1 MFRDKIGRTVEVYI
15 DDMVV
20 KSKQEARHLGDL
32 RVVFE
37 VLRRHKLRLNAE
49 KCAFGVGSRKFLGYL
64 ISVRG
69 IEVNPDQ
76 IEAVKRLKPPSNPKE
91 VQILTGMLAA
101 LNRFISKFADRC
113 RPFYQLLKKW
123 TGFRW
128 SEECDEAFAELKN
141 YLARAP
147 MLTAPELGEDLFMY
161 LAVSEH
167 AVSAV
172 LLRDRGIQRPVYY
185 ISETLVDAETRY
197 LPLEKLVLA
206 LIHATRKLPHYFQA
220 HTVHVLTE
228 YPLQSLLKRSDFT
241 GRIAKWG
248 TRLGSFDIRYRPRS
262 SVKGQVLAHFI
273 AEFSPKEKGE
283 MVCRLETRP
292 WKVAS
297 NNEAEYEAFL
307 AGLRAAS
314 SLGAREIELYS
325 DSRLVVNQVQ
335 GSFEA
340 RDPRM
345 KAYLEQARL
354 VMAGFNTVKVFHI
367 AQTQNRHADSL
378 ATLASSVTEEIPRQ
392 IKVELISE
400 PSVIVMRDSGT
411 TGISVT
417 AIAAPTPCWIDPII
431 DFLAD
436 DRLPSDE
443 REGIKIRRM
452 APRYWLAEDR
462 TLYRRSFG
470 GPYLLCL
477 RPEKVGELLAELHSR
492 VCGGHVGGRSLAH
505 RAMTQGFWWPQMQK
519 DAAEYVLKCEQ
530 CQKHAPLIHQP
541 AGNLSP
547 ISSPWP
553 FAQWGLDII
562 GPFPRAT
569 GGRKFVL
576 VAVDYFTKWAEAEAL
591 ANIRDVEVK
600 KFVWKNIITRFGVP
614 NTIISDN
621 GLQFDSRAFRDF
633 RSGLGIKNRL
643 EGAKGNW
650 AEELP
655 RVLWAYR
662 TTPRQSTGETPFSL
676 TYGAEAVIPTEVN
689 LCSARVARFDQAK
702 NDEMMVECLDKMKE
716 CREMATIR
724 LAEYQQKLAQRYNRG
739 VRTREFIAGDL
750 VLRKAVGNMRDTGAG
765 KLAQTWEGPYRVTA
779 MAGAGAYFL
788 EDLDERQLP
797 RPWNVHNLKKYYH

>member
-1 MFRDKIGRTVEVYI
+1 
-15 DDMVV
+15 
-20 KSKQEARHLGDL
+20 
-32 RVVFE
+32 
-37 VLRRHKLRLNAE
+37 
-49 KCAFGVGSRKFLGYL
+49 
-64 ISVRG
+64 
-69 IEVNPDQ
+69 
-76 IEAVKRLKPPSNPKE
+76 
-91 VQILTGMLAA
+91 MLAA

-128 SEECDEAFAELKN
+128 SKECEEAFVDLKA
-141 YLARAP
+141 YLAQAP
-147 MLTAPELGEDLFMY
+147 MLTAPEPGEDLFMY

-167 AVSAV
+167 AASAV
-172 LLRDRGIQRPVYY
+172 LLRDKGVQQPVYY
-185 ISETLVDAETRY
+185 ISKTLVDAETRY
-197 LPLEKLVLA
+197 LPMEKLVLA

-220 HTVHVLTE
+220 HTVHVLTK

-262 SVKGQVLAHFI
+262 SVKGQVLADFI
-273 AEFSPKEKGE
+273 AEFSPREKGV
-283 MVCRLETRP
+283 MVCQLEARP
-292 WKVAS
+292 WKVFVDGASSSTGAGSGIVMITPEGIRLEHSFRLGFRAS

-307 AGLRAAS
+307 AGLRAVS

-325 DSRLVVNQVQ
+325 DLRLVVNQVQ

-354 VMAGFNTVKVFHI
+354 VMARFNTVKVFHI
-367 AQTQNRHADSL
+367 ARTQNRHVDSL
-378 ATLASSVTEEIPRQ
+378 DTLASSVTEEIPRQ
-392 IKVELISE
+392 IKVELIPK
-400 PSVIVMRDSGT
+400 PSVRVISDSGT
-411 TGISVT
+411 TGINAT
-417 AIAAPTPCWIDPII
+417 AIAAPAPCWIDPII

-443 REGIKIRRM
+443 KEGIRVRRM

-477 RPEKVGELLAELHSR
+477 RPEKVGELLAELHSG

-519 DAAEYVLKCEQ
+519 DAAEYVLRCER

-541 AGNLSP
+541 AGHLNP

-576 VAVDYFTKWAEAEAL
+576 VAIDYFTKWAEAEAL

-633 RSGLGIKNRL
+633 CGGLGIKNRYSTPSYPQGNDQAEAVNKVIVSGLKKRL
-643 EGAKGNW
+643 EGTKGNW

-655 RVLWAYR
+655 KVLWAYR
-662 TTPRQSTGETPFSL
+662 TTPRRSTGETPFSL
-676 TYGAEAVIPTEVN
+676 TYGAEAVIPAEVN
-689 LCSARVARFDQAK
+689 LCSARVAGFNHAQ
-702 NDEMMVECLDKMKE
+702 NDEMMVGYLDKVE
-716 CREMATIR
+716 EYRETVTIR
-724 LAEYQQKLAQRYNRG
+724 LAEY
-739 VRTREFIAGDL
+739 
-750 VLRKAVGNMRDTGAG
+750 
-765 KLAQTWEGPYRVTA
+765 
-779 MAGAGAYFL
+779 
-788 EDLDERQLP
+788 
-797 RPWNVHNLKKYYH
+797 

>member
-15 DDMVV
+15 DDIVV
-20 KSKQEARHLGDL
+20 KSKQEALHMGDL
-32 RVVFE
+32 QAVFE

-49 KCAFGVGSRKFLGYL
+49 KCAFGVGAGKFLGYL
-64 ISVRG
+64 ISTRG

-76 IEAVKRLKPPSNPKE
+76 IEAVRRLNPPSNPKE

-128 SEECDEAFAELKN
+128 SKECEEAFVDLKT
-141 YLARAP
+141 YLAQAP
-147 MLTAPELGEDLFMY
+147 MLTAPEPGEDLFMY

-167 AVSAV
+167 AASAV
-172 LLRDRGIQRPVYY
+172 LLRDKGVQQPVYY
-185 ISETLVDAETRY
+185 ISKTLVDAETRY
-197 LPLEKLVLA
+197 LPMEKLVLA

-262 SVKGQVLAHFI
+262 LVKGQVLADFI
-273 AEFSPKEKGE
+273 AEFSPREKGV
-283 MVCRLETRP
+283 MVCQLEARP
-292 WKVAS
+292 WKVFVDGASSSTGAGSGVVMITPEGIRLEHSFRLGFRAS

-307 AGLRAAS
+307 ARLRAVS
-314 SLGAREIELYS
+314 SLGAREIELYL

-345 KAYLEQARL
+345 KAYLEQVRL
-354 VMAGFNTVKVFHI
+354 VMARFNTVKVFHI
-367 AQTQNRHADSL
+367 ARTQNRHADSL

-392 IKVELISE
+392 IKVELIPE
-400 PSVIVMRDSGT
+400 PSVRVISDSGT
-411 TGISVT
+411 TGVNTT
-417 AIAAPTPCWIDPII
+417 AITAPTPCWINPII

-443 REGIKIRRM
+443 KEGIRVRRM

-470 GPYLLCL
+470 GPYLLYL
-477 RPEKVGELLAELHSR
+477 RPEKVGELLAELHS
-492 VCGGHVGGRSLAH
+492 G
-505 RAMTQGFWWPQMQK
+505 
-519 DAAEYVLKCEQ
+519 
-530 CQKHAPLIHQP
+530 
-541 AGNLSP
+541 
-547 ISSPWP
+547 
-553 FAQWGLDII
+553 WGLDII

-576 VAVDYFTKWAEAEAL
+576 VAIDYFTKWAEAEAL

-633 RSGLGIKNRL
+633 CGGLGIKNRYSTPSYPQGNGQAEAVNKVIVNGLKKRL
-643 EGAKGNW
+643 EGTKGNW

-655 RVLWAYR
+655 KVLWAY
-662 TTPRQSTGETPFSL
+662 
-676 TYGAEAVIPTEVN
+676 
-689 LCSARVARFDQAK
+689 
-702 NDEMMVECLDKMKE
+702 
-716 CREMATIR
+716 
-724 LAEYQQKLAQRYNRG
+724 
-739 VRTREFIAGDL
+739 
-750 VLRKAVGNMRDTGAG
+750 
-765 KLAQTWEGPYRVTA
+765 
-779 MAGAGAYFL
+779 
-788 EDLDERQLP
+788 
-797 RPWNVHNLKKYYH
+797 